1 MSKVSEVIAQVYESW
16 GGPELQGIWQ
26 IGLDKN
32 MWESEKC
39 FPRKQQMDLYTMD
52 IRMLEAQKPDESQD
66 RHTEIIMVNPN
77 LEGIH

>member
-1 MSKVSEVIAQVYESW
+1 
-16 GGPELQGIWQ
+16 
-26 IGLDKN
+26 
-32 MWESEKC
+32 
-39 FPRKQQMDLYTMD
+39 MDLYTMD